1 MLINK
6 SLVKDPAFDIELSVS
21 YWERVFAYLG
31 KGFIFWGQ
39 IFTSEANRVP
49 IPRKSPSPSPK
60 FGDRVGTG
68 KVFLE
73 SWGKIQG
80 LGELNSWGFLG
91 TNSPKIPKV

>member
-1 MLINK
+1 MVAADAI
-6 SLVKDPAFDIELSVS
+6 VV
-21 YWERVFAYLG
+21 
-31 KGFIFWGQ
+31 
-39 IFTSEANRVP
+39 TSEANRVP
-49 IPRKSPSPSPK
+49 IPRKSPSPK

-73 SWGKIQG
+73 SSGKIQG